1 MLAKIAYY
9 ILVYPISLLP
19 LQIIYL
25 FTDFFFLLIITI
37 VPYRKKVIEGNLK
50 RSFPEKSDREI
61 KKIRN
66 QFYRHFTDLLAEGVK
81 NLSISEN
88 ELRRRLTVQNPELM
102 TKLFEKNQSVLLV
115 SGHYNNWEWL
125 ITGQNLLFK
134 HQAVGIGMPMTSAFW
149 DKKINEQRSRYGM
162 KILNSKNVRTAFE
175 EMKNDVF
182 ATLILSDQS
191 PGDARKAYWMEFLNQ
206 QTAILF
212 GCEQMAHRYEQA
224 VVFFVLHTVK
234 RGHYSMEL
242 KLITDNPSSKNWGEI
257 TEIHTK
263 LLEKEIIRNP
273 QFWLW
278 SHKRWKRE
286 IPSDLE
292 SLKLEQKTKFEAK
305 FFPSQHEK

>member
-1 MLAKIAYY
+1 MLSKIAYY
-9 ILVYPISLLP
+9 LLVYPISLLP
-19 LQIIYL
+19 LRIIYL
-25 FTDFFFLLIITI
+25 FTDFFFLLIITV

-50 RSFPEKSDREI
+50 RSFPAKTEREI

-102 TKLFEKNQSVLLV
+102 TALFEKNKSVLLV

-149 DKKINEQRSRYGM
+149 DKKINERRNRFGM
-162 KILNSKNVRTAFE
+162 QILNSKNVRTAFE

-191 PGDARKAYWMEFLNQ
+191 PGDARKAFWMEFLNQ
-206 QTAILF
+206 PTAVLF
-212 GCEQMAHRYEQA
+212 GCEQMAHQYNQA
-224 VVFFVLHTVK
+224 VVFFVLRKVK
-234 RGHYSMEL
+234 RGYYSMEL
-242 KLITDNPSSKNWGEI
+242 KLITDNPLSTNWGEI
-257 TEIHTK
+257 TKTHTQ
-263 LLEKEIIRNP
+263 LLEQEIIENP
-273 QFWLW
+273 QYWLW

-286 IPSDLE
+286 VPADLDG
-292 SLKLEQKTKFEAK
+292 LKFEQKSKFDQK
-305 FFPSQHEK
+305 FKN